1 MAKASTTAAQLRK
14 DIDAGLTGEKVPY
27 EDPATAPL
35 GTDDEAA
42 GTPLSAQ
49 AAELAASAEPRGETS
64 LDAPAVTEERARPP
78 LSSSAPKGVRT
89 VLAVLAVLAAGT
101 LLLALAS
108 F

>member
-1 MAKASTTAAQLRK
+1 MAKPSTTAAQLRR

-27 EDPATAPL
+27 EDPAAAPM

-49 AAELAASAEPRGETS
+49 AAELAASAEPRGGTS
-64 LDAPAVTEERARPP
+64 LDAPGVTEERFRPP
-78 LSSSAPKGVRT
+78 LSSSAPKGVRAI
-89 VLAVLAVLAAGT
+89 LAVLVLLAAGT
-101 LLLALAS
+101 LLVALAS